1 MKTEYTVEIYDGIN
15 NEKQTNIFYRNFQK
29 TKINIKRKLGETR
42 KYEIIYELKKPM
54 CGFFEREILI
64 NYSSF

>member
-1 MKTEYTVEIYDGIN
+1 MKTEYTVDAYGVLSC
-15 NEKQTNIFYRNFQK
+15 FLRQK

>member
-15 NEKQTNIFYRNFQK
+15 NEKQTNIFIGIFKKLIRVDKEEKTMLPIIGICFQSK
-29 TKINIKRKLGETR
+29 VIL
-42 KYEIIYELKKPM
+42 PQ
-54 CGFFEREILI
+54 EILI

>member
-29 TKINIKRKLGETR
+29 T
-42 KYEIIYELKKPM
+42 
-54 CGFFEREILI
+54 
-64 NYSSF
+64 

>member
-1 MKTEYTVEIYDGIN
+1 MKKIIDTYGCLSRLL
-15 NEKQTNIFYRNFQK
+15 KQK

-54 CGFFEREILI
+54 CGFFEREMLNLPQEVLI